1 VSESEIESSRYI
13 HSCGNAHFCL
23 EGMCMIRVCGRTSRM
38 MQARG
43 PYNAFRTCS
52 MSIAGAGAADED
64 DWYDSDKWESFR
76 KSGAHIYQYMLYY
89 ILYSIYYQRIFSR
102 ILNVFYDYCSPL
114 RKSRCARQSSLV
126 YMCPH
131 TSVCAPTYVSASY
144 GHGGPAYKLDALV
157 RQGPSLPAGAQ
168 AAGHICVHV
177 LLCALLYMCVRI
189 LEYKS
194 GARETGPQWP
204 ADVETRMLTYAGVC

>member
-1 VSESEIESSRYI
+1 
-13 HSCGNAHFCL
+13 
-23 EGMCMIRVCGRTSRM
+23 MIGTTATSGSPSAS
-38 MQARG
+38 QART
-43 PYNAFRTCS
+43 YINICY
-52 MSIAGAGAADED
+52 I
-64 DWYDSDKWESFR
+64 
-76 KSGAHIYQYMLYY
+76 IYY
-89 ILYSIYYQRIFSR
+89 IAYIINAYFHRRIS
-102 ILNVFYDYCSPL
+102 YDYCSPL

-144 GHGGPAYKLDALV
+144 GHGGPAYKLDAFV

-177 LLCALLYMCVRI
+177 LLCALLYMCVII